1 MLVTKPFLLLRSWS
15 GRSSIMTSP
24 CQESI
29 KTKYL
34 SSTFKNVTVQ
44 LTLIRKLQI
53 DRDTTTWKIQG
64 ERRRFER
71 KPFVATSRW
80 PLACEQG
87 EMRAC
92 TDTILN
98 ICVSNRDAKFSLV
111 RCYNKI
117 NLYVSA
123 ELYIYQLLKHYALMH
138 KNISIDQIGFGHLIS
153 KHEMFCFEKT
163 AFKIFKFSLNIL
175 YFEKTV

>member
-1 MLVTKPFLLLRSWS
+1 MYVQTIGFTIPKLCITMSMKMLVTKPFLLLRSWS

-71 KPFVATSRW
+71 KRY
-80 PLACEQG
+80 
-87 EMRAC
+87 
-92 TDTILN
+92 
-98 ICVSNRDAKFSLV
+98 FSLALSL
-111 RCYNKI
+111 RARWNESLHWYNFEYLRLESGREI
-117 NLYVSA
+117 L
-123 ELYIYQLLKHYALMH
+123 
-138 KNISIDQIGFGHLIS
+138 IGQML
-153 KHEMFCFEKT
+153 
-163 AFKIFKFSLNIL
+163 
-175 YFEKTV
+175 